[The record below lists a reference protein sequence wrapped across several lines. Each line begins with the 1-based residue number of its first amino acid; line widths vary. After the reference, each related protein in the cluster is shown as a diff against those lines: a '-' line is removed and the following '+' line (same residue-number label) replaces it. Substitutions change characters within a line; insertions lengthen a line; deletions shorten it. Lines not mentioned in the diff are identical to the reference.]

1 LAELG
6 KVVSKASF
14 VKGVVWSTAGSWSG
28 QIIGFATFALLA
40 IFLGP
45 KAYGLMAMAMVI
57 AAVSEVLIVGGLA
70 EALVQRQR
78 LEPAHIDSVFWL
90 LVGLGATLA
99 ILAQLF
105 ADGIAAAFGEPL
117 VARMIRWLSVLP
129 LLHALSA
136 VPLALLMRN
145 MRFDLLMLR
154 TILGLTLG
162 GAVGIGMALSG
173 FGPWSLVGL
182 QLTQQGVIVLSLW
195 LTSGWRPHSGVSL
208 RHLRDLLAFGSQ
220 IIGLKLVVLAEQ
232 QLIRIVVGAW
242 LGPAALG
249 FFHMGW
255 RLIEVLRLSLLV
267 PLANTAMPAFS
278 RMQTD
283 LVQVRTALLGGVR
296 FSALVGLPSY
306 LGFAAVAPDLI
317 PLLFGEQWA
326 GSVRV
331 TQILA
336 LLGGVWSLTI
346 LYGAAMRGL
355 GRPMMQL
362 APQFLGVIL
371 LALMLLAFARRG
383 VEAVAWCML
392 VQALLVLPLTAHLA
406 HRLTGLRLVALLRGG
421 LPALGAAVV
430 MTAAVIG
437 WRSAMDGTLNNAALL
452 VSEVAVGVIVYAACV
467 LVLDRRIA
475 REILDLAMTAATRR
489 SATGADS

>member
-1 LAELG
+1 
-6 KVVSKASF
+6 
-14 VKGVVWSTAGSWSG
+14 
-28 QIIGFATFALLA
+28 
-40 IFLGP
+40 
-45 KAYGLMAMAMVI
+45 
-57 AAVSEVLIVGGLA
+57 
-70 EALVQRQR
+70 
-78 LEPAHIDSVFWL
+78 
-90 LVGLGATLA
+90 
-99 ILAQLF
+99 
-105 ADGIAAAFGEPL
+105 
-117 VARMIRWLSVLP
+117 
-129 LLHALSA
+129 
-136 VPLALLMRN
+136 
-145 MRFDLLMLR
+145 
-154 TILGLTLG
+154 
-162 GAVGIGMALSG
+162 
-173 FGPWSLVGL
+173 
-182 QLTQQGVIVLSLW
+182 
-195 LTSGWRPHSGVSL
+195 
-208 RHLRDLLAFGSQ
+208 
-220 IIGLKLVVLAEQ
+220 GLKLVVLAEQ

-267 PLANTAMPAFS
+267 PLANTALPAFS

-283 LVQVRTALLGGVR
+283 LVQVRSALLVGVR

-406 HRLTGLRLVALLRGG
+406 HRLTGLRLVTLLRGG